1 MNMRKDLDNLKRAIS
16 LEKIAIEMELVCSMN
31 RIEKIKNNLISKI
44 LNLTNI
50 NEADKKY
57 LKKEIDYIIKG
68 NNINLNLALNK
79 KKEIWQKISQIQNT
93 RKFITI

>member
-1 MNMRKDLDNLKRAIS
+1 MRKDLDNLKRAIS

-57 LKKEIDYIIKG
+57 LKKEIDYIIKE
-68 NNINLNLALNK
+68 NNINLNIALNK
-79 KKEIWQKISQIQNT
+79 KKETWKKISQIQNT
-93 RKFITI
+93 MKFIIT